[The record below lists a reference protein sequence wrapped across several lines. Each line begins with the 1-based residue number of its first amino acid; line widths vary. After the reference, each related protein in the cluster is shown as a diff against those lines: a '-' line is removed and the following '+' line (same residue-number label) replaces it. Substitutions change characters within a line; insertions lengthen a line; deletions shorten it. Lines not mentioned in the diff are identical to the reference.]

1 MFNLEIAKTIGMNDK
16 LDEESE
22 ILKGMF
28 EEVMKMIHQK
38 QIKIETIIQKAIE
51 QGTISQDSFNRM
63 YKMLDEYGKKKQWI

>member
-1 MFNLEIAKTIGMNDK
+1 MSDK
-16 LDEESE
+16 VDEESE

-28 EEVMKMIHQK
+28 EEVMKMVHQK

-63 YKMLDEYGKKKQWI
+63 YKMLDEYGKKKQWV